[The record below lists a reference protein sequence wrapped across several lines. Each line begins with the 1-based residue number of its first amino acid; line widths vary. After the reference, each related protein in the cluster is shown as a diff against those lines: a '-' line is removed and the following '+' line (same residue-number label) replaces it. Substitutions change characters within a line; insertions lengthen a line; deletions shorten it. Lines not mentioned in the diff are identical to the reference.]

1 MRNILSKPDRLGVMF
16 AFLAAFGFSFKA
28 IFVKLAYAT
37 APVDAVTL
45 LTLRMVFC
53 LPFVMVAC
61 VPVLRGMPRLT
72 RRDVGMLLL
81 LGGIGY
87 YGSSMLDFY
96 GLQYISAG
104 LERLILF
111 TYPTLTILIG
121 VLFLGKPAERSIM
134 LAAMLSYAGIA
145 IAFVHDA
152 SQSNDVHSVA
162 LGAGFVFGCAVLY
175 ALYSAGSEV
184 AIKRLGAMRFSLL
197 SILVATAAVAL
208 HFLLSRPWQQLLL
221 PAPVYGYGLG
231 MALFST
237 ILPIVWQSLA
247 IRHIG
252 AARAVLI
259 GMLGPVL
266 TIFFGWW
273 LLHEA
278 VSLSQLAGTVL
289 VISGVLLASR
299 R

>member
-197 SILVATAAVAL
+197 SILVATAAVTL